1 MKIKKMKLLK
11 FMALPTFFGYG
22 VLSNLNYTFSLT
34 IFCGFMVVTALQ
46 FMYITD

>member
-11 FMALPTFFGYG
+11 FMALPSFLGYS
-22 VLSNLNYTFSLT
+22 VLTNLNYTFSLM
-34 IFCGFMVVTALQ
+34 ILCGFVAVTSLQ